1 MKKLKNKK
9 TKIAILNSEGT
20 PIENAKYS
28 QIIELCVNQPPINP
42 QTGQAVGFGIDD
54 IRKRLRLVDNLNHP
68 KNGHIEMEDADYQLL
83 CDCVTQYKWN
93 KVDQMIVDF
102 VDDVNNANQ

>member
-9 TKIAILNSEGT
+9 SKINILNYEGT

-28 QIIELCVNQPPINP
+28 QIIELCVNQPSINP
-42 QTGQAVGFGIDD
+42 QTGQAVGFGIED
-54 IRKRLRLVDNLNHP
+54 IRKRLRLVDNLKNP

-83 CDCVTQYKWN
+83 CHCVTEYKWN